1 MLATEIHRIQITTTA
16 HTVVQKWMVKMSAG
30 TNQNKLS
37 ELDAG
42 QLAFM
47 WNFLKLRKENSC
59 TKEDVRSLKENLDKI
74 RLALVQKTAG
84 QRRGDSES
92 NSVNFGDLGSY
103 VNFVVMD
110 ALALYIYGGLD
121 VLENALPERS
131 ELRRQ
136 E

>member
-1 MLATEIHRIQITTTA
+1 
-16 HTVVQKWMVKMSAG
+16 MSAG

-42 QLAFM
+42 QFDFM

>member
-1 MLATEIHRIQITTTA
+1 MRPIDANSLQGKSKPRKYGNSGNFAF
-16 HTVVQKWMVKMSAG
+16 SD
-30 TNQNKLS
+30 
-37 ELDAG
+37 LDAG
-42 QLAFM
+42 QLGFM
-47 WNFLKLRKENSC
+47 WDFLKLRKENSC

-92 NSVNFGDLGSY
+92 NSVNFGDLGTY

-121 VLENALPERS
+121 VLENVLPELA
-131 ELRRQ
+131 ELERV